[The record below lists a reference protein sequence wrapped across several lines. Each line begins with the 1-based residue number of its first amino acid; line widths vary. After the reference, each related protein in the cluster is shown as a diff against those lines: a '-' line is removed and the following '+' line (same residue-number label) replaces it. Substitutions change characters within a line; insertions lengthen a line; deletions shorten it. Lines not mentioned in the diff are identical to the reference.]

1 MAYWNAAGLA
11 ATRAVEGG
19 SAGYTAHDP
28 NSSASGAYSFLTGTW
43 QTYQA
48 KYNQTYG
55 TNYNYPIAAQAPPAV
70 QDQVASITPVS
81 NWGGTWAGSHGA
93 NAANPAYT
101 QATPLTPDQISSTG
115 GTGSS
120 GAGPGLDP
128 NPNDPTAPAVIPGQS
143 GNPITQG
150 SQALGQIGAFAGNW
164 VVRGGIVVLGI
175 VLIGAAAFHLAQEH
189 APARTALK

>member
-101 QATPLTPDQISSTG
+101 QATPLAPDQISSTG
-115 GTGSS
+115 GT
-120 GAGPGLDP
+120 ADP
-128 NPNDPTAPAVIPGQS
+128 NALVNPNDPTATTVIPGQS

-150 SQALGQIGAFAGNW
+150 SQALSQIGQFTGNW
-164 VVRGGIVVLGI
+164 IVRGGIVVLGI

-189 APARTALK
+189 APASVKTALK